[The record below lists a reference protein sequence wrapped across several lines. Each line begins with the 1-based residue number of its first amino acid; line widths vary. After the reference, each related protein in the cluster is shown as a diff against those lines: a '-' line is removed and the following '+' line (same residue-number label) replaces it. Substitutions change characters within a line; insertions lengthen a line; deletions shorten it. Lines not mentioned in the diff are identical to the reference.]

1 MSSREHD
8 SHKDS
13 AEQQDVRTRHSH
25 THTHTHT
32 QCVCVC
38 VFVFA
43 YVCCNRMRAH
53 LCERAR
59 GPVFA
64 DVCMHVRMRVYA
76 HTYMY
81 LYV

>member
-1 MSSREHD
+1 MCMFVRIVCC
-8 SHKDS
+8 
-13 AEQQDVRTRHSH
+13 DVCV
-25 THTHTHT
+25 
-32 QCVCVC
+32 CVCVC

>member
-1 MSSREHD
+1 MTVIRI
-8 SHKDS
+8 
-13 AEQQDVRTRHSH
+13 QQNNKTSERDIH
-25 THTHTHT
+25 TPT
-32 QCVCVC
+32 QCVC

>member
-1 MSSREHD
+1 
-8 SHKDS
+8 
-13 AEQQDVRTRHSH
+13 VCV
-25 THTHTHT
+25 
-32 QCVCVC
+32 CVCVC

-59 GPVFA
+59 GLVFA